1 VDETIELQLL
11 FANKTEEDIIL
22 KKELDQ
28 MIPRVRIDYLV
39 EKPTQNWEGLKGIVT
54 TELL

>member
-1 VDETIELQLL
+1 MDETIELQLL